1 MDNAMIDNQMTW
13 YMIVL
18 SALLVNNIVL
28 IRFLALCSFFGVSN
42 RIEVSLSMGMAVVF
56 VLTIAS
62 AASWIIWYFLLVPL
76 NIEYLRT
83 ASFILVIA
91 TLVQLVEMYIK
102 KTAPALY
109 NALGIYLPL
118 ITTNCAVLGIAILII
133 DYRLGFLNSIIYSIS
148 VAGGY
153 TLSIILFAGL
163 RERIEMAPIPEA
175 LKGAPIIFIT
185 AGIMSLA
192 FLGFAHLFGL

>member
-1 MDNAMIDNQMTW
+1 MSW

-42 RIEVSLSMGMAVVF
+42 KIEVSLSMGMAVVF
-56 VLTIAS
+56 VMTLAS

-76 NIEYLRT
+76 HIEFLRT

-102 KTAPALY
+102 KVSPSLY

-118 ITTNCAVLGIAILII
+118 ITTNCAVLGVALLLI
-133 DYRLGFLNSIIYSIS
+133 DYKLGFLNSIIYTIG
-148 VAGGY
+148 VALGY
-153 TLSIILFAGL
+153 TLSIVLFAGL
-163 RERIEMAPIPEA
+163 RERIDLAPVPHI
-175 LKGAPIIFIT
+175 LQGAPIIFIT

>member
-1 MDNAMIDNQMTW
+1 MTW

-42 RIEVSLSMGMAVVF
+42 RIEVSLSMGMAVTF
-56 VLTIAS
+56 VLALAS
-62 AASWIIWYFLLVPL
+62 AASWIIWYFLLLPL

-91 TLVQLVEMYIK
+91 ALVQLVEMYIK
-102 KTAPALY
+102 KTAPSLY

-118 ITTNCAVLGIAILII
+118 ITTNCAVLGIALLII

-153 TLSIILFAGL
+153 TLSIILFAGI
-163 RERIEMAPIPEA
+163 RERIEMAPIPDI

>member
-1 MDNAMIDNQMTW
+1 MIDNQMTW

-42 RIEVSLSMGMAVVF
+42 RIEVSLSMGMAVTF
-56 VLTIAS
+56 VLALAS

-102 KTAPALY
+102 KTAPSLY

-118 ITTNCAVLGIAILII
+118 ITTNCAVLGVAILII

-148 VAGGY
+148 VAVGY
-153 TLSIILFAGL
+153 TLSIILFAGI
-163 RERIEMAPIPEA
+163 RERIEMAPIPDI
-175 LKGAPIIFIT
+175 LKGSPIIFIT

>member
-1 MDNAMIDNQMTW
+1 MIDNQMTW

-163 RERIEMAPIPEA
+163 RERIEMAPIPDV

>member
-1 MDNAMIDNQMTW
+1 MIDNQMTW

-42 RIEVSLSMGMAVVF
+42 RIEVSLSMGMAVTF
-56 VLTIAS
+56 VLALAS

-102 KTAPALY
+102 KTAPSLY

-118 ITTNCAVLGIAILII
+118 ITTNCAVLGIALLII

-153 TLSIILFAGL
+153 TLSIILFAGI
-163 RERIEMAPIPEA
+163 RERIEMAPIPDI

>member
-1 MDNAMIDNQMTW
+1 
-13 YMIVL
+13 MIVL

-42 RIEVSLSMGMAVVF
+42 RIEVSLSMGMAVTF
-56 VLTIAS
+56 VLALAS
-62 AASWIIWYFLLVPL
+62 AASWIIWYFLFVPL

-91 TLVQLVEMYIK
+91 ALVQLVEMYIK
-102 KTAPALY
+102 KTAPSLY

-118 ITTNCAVLGIAILII
+118 ITTNCAVLGIALLII

-153 TLSIILFAGL
+153 TLSIILFAGI
-163 RERIEMAPIPEA
+163 RERIEMAPIPDI

>member
-1 MDNAMIDNQMTW
+1 MPKKEQRARNLIRT
-13 YMIVL
+13 I
-18 SALLVNNIVL
+18 LVNNIVL

-42 RIEVSLSMGMAVVF
+42 RIEVSLSMGMAVTF
-56 VLTIAS
+56 VLALAS

-91 TLVQLVEMYIK
+91 ALVQLVEMYIK
-102 KTAPALY
+102 KTAPSLY

-118 ITTNCAVLGIAILII
+118 ITTNCAVLGIALLII

-153 TLSIILFAGL
+153 TLSIILFAGI
-163 RERIEMAPIPEA
+163 RERIEMAPIPDI

>member
-1 MDNAMIDNQMTW
+1 MIDNQMTW

-18 SALLVNNIVL
+18 SALLINNIVL

-42 RIEVSLSMGMAVVF
+42 KIEVSLSMGMAVVF
-56 VLTIAS
+56 VMTLAS
-62 AASWIIWYFLLVPL
+62 AASWIIWYFFLSPL
-76 NIEYLRT
+76 KIEFLRT
-83 ASFILVIA
+83 ASFILIIA
-91 TLVQLVEMYIK
+91 ALVQLVEMYIK

-118 ITTNCAVLGIAILII
+118 ITTNCAVLGVAILLI

-148 VAGGY
+148 VAAGY
-153 TLSIILFAGL
+153 TLSIILFAGI
-163 RERIEMAPIPEA
+163 RERIEMAPIPDI
-175 LKGAPIIFIT
+175 LKGSPIIFIT